1 MGGTRFGDEAQ
12 KSFLSFRAKL
22 MNLHPQVEYRTVRID
37 ANTTA
42 FEVFF
47 IGGRDCG
54 DYGDQML
61 LMMIM
66 VNMVVILI
74 LMMMLT
80 FDTL

>member
-1 MGGTRFGDEAQ
+1 M
-12 KSFLSFRAKL
+12 
-22 MNLHPQVEYRTVRID
+22 EYRTVRID

-47 IGGRDCG
+47 IGGRDRG

-66 VNMVVILI
+66 VKMVVILMV
-74 LMMMLT
+74 MMMLT

>member
-1 MGGTRFGDEAQ
+1 
-12 KSFLSFRAKL
+12 

-47 IGGRDCG
+47 IGGRDRG
-54 DYGDQML
+54 DYGDQMF

-66 VNMVVILI
+66 VKMVVILMV
-74 LMMMLT
+74 MMMLT

>member
-1 MGGTRFGDEAQ
+1 M
-12 KSFLSFRAKL
+12 K
-22 MNLHPQVEYRTVRID
+22 LHPQVEYRTVRID

-47 IGGRDCG
+47 IGGHDCG

-66 VNMVVILI
+66 LNMIMVILMGV
-74 LMMMLT
+74 LMLT

>member
-1 MGGTRFGDEAQ
+1 M
-12 KSFLSFRAKL
+12 KL
-22 MNLHPQVEYRTVRID
+22 HLQVEYRTVRID

-47 IGGRDCG
+47 IGRRDRS
-54 DYGDQML
+54 DYCDQML

-66 VNMVVILI
+66 LNMIIVILMGM
-74 LMMMLT
+74 LMLT

>member
-1 MGGTRFGDEAQ
+1 M
-12 KSFLSFRAKL
+12 KL
-22 MNLHPQVEYRTVRID
+22 HLQVEYRTVRID

-47 IGGRDCG
+47 IGGRDR
-54 DYGDQML
+54 GDQML

-66 VNMVVILI
+66 VNMMVI
-74 LMMMLT
+74 LMMMLMLT